1 LGKPAS
7 RFYEDFELA
16 FRYPTR
22 SRLITDADH
31 EAFCRLVGYEV
42 PLFMDDLYARARGLE
57 GRICP
62 SHLIMS
68 FSTAMTGD
76 LFADSVIALLAIE
89 NARFLG
95 PVRPGDTLR
104 TEVEVL
110 EKRDTSK
117 PDRGLVV
124 FRDHVYNQEGSEVFC
139 NDKVVLL
146 RRRARQSPA

>member
-1 LGKPAS
+1 LY
-7 RFYEDFELA
+7 YEDFEVAL
-16 FRYPTR
+16 RYPTR
-22 SRLITDADH
+22 TRRITDADH

-42 PLFMDDLYARARGLE
+42 PLFLDDAYARTRGLP

-76 LFADSVIALLAIE
+76 LFADGIIALLGIE

-95 PVRPGDTLR
+95 MVRPGDTLR

-110 EKRDTSK
+110 EKRDSSR
-117 PDRGLVV
+117 PDRGVVV
-124 FRDHVYNQEGSEVFC
+124 FRDHVYNQEGAEVFR
-139 NDKVVLL
+139 NDKVALL
-146 RRRARQSPA
+146 RRRAPAR

>member
-1 LGKPAS
+1 MY
-7 RFYEDFELA
+7 YEDFEVAL
-16 FRYPTR
+16 RYPTR
-22 SRLITDADH
+22 TRRITDADH

-42 PLFMDDLYARARGLE
+42 PLFLDDAYARGRGLP

-76 LFADSVIALLAIE
+76 LFADSIIALLGIE

-95 PVRPGDTLR
+95 MVRPGDTLR

-110 EKRDTSK
+110 EKRDSSR
-117 PDRGLVV
+117 PDRGVVV
-124 FRDHVYNQEGSEVFC
+124 FRDHVYNQEGAEVFR
-139 NDKVVLL
+139 NDKVALL
-146 RRRARQSPA
+146 QRRAPAR